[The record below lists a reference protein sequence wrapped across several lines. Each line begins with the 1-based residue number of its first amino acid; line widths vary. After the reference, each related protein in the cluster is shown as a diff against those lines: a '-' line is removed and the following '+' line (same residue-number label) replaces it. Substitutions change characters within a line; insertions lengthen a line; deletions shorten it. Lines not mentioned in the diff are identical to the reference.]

1 MAYTGDIANRPG
13 ALGCFASWDEQ
24 QNDNVIKSTAED
36 GTVKFRR
43 RFTGK
48 NRRASASVRIPAE
61 YYDDFV
67 FWYDVSQ
74 RQGSIPTRIITPYG
88 AEEVWQFIAPPVYK
102 WIDANVVEVSCN
114 LYQGSNW

>member
-1 MAYTGDIANRPG
+1 MAYTGDIG
-13 ALGCFASWDEQ
+13 ATPAGLGCFSTWEESQ
-24 QNDNVIKSTAED
+24 TDNVVKSTAED

-48 NRRASASVRIPAE
+48 SRRASASVRIPADK
-61 YYDDFV
+61 YDDFV

-74 RQGSIPTRIITPYG
+74 RQGAIPTTITTPYG
-88 AEEVWQFIAPPVYK
+88 AEEIWQFIAPPVYN
-102 WIDANVVEVSCN
+102 WVDANVVEVSCN